1 MSSYFSDL
9 AQQYIDGE
17 WRPGTGSWDVI
28 DFDPYNDEKLAS
40 ITVATVEEVDLAY
53 RAAARAQKE
62 WAETNPYTRR
72 AVFERALRLVEDRE
86 QEIADLIIAELGGT
100 RVKAAFELHLAKEF
114 LRESIHLA
122 LRPEGRILPSPG
134 DGKENRVYRVP
145 VGVVG
150 VISPFNFP
158 FLLSLKSVAPA
169 LALGNAV
176 VLKPHQNTPIAGGT
190 LLAKIFEDAGL
201 PGGLLNVLVTDIA
214 EIGDAFLEHPVPKVI
229 SFTGSD
235 KVGRH
240 VATVCAKHF
249 KRSVLELGGNSALVV
264 LDDADIDYAVDAAVF
279 SRFVHQGQVC
289 MAANRVLVDRSVQ
302 EEFTDKFVAKVRSLK
317 VGDPRDPQTVI
328 GPVINS
334 AQAAAISGTV
344 DQALAEGAT
353 ALVHGGTTDNLVEPS
368 VLTGVPAESPLL
380 QQEVFGP
387 VVFLIPFDGEEDAV
401 RIVNGTPYGLSG
413 AVHTGD
419 VERGVAF
426 AKRIDT
432 GMFHV
437 NDGTVHDE
445 PIVPFGGE
453 KHSGVGRLN
462 GETTMEAFTTV
473 KWISIQH
480 GRSGFPF

>member
-1 MSSYFSDL
+1 MSSYFTDL

-17 WRPGTGSWDVI
+17 WRPGTGSWDII
-28 DFDPYNDEKLAS
+28 DFDPYDDEKLAS
-40 ITVATVEEVDLAY
+40 ITIATADEVDQAY

-62 WAETNPYTRR
+62 WAATNAYSRR
-72 AVFERALRLVEDRE
+72 AVFEKVLRLIEERE
-86 QEIADLIIAELGGT
+86 QEIAEVITAELGGT
-100 RVKAAFELHLAKEF
+100 RLKAGFELHLAKEF

-122 LRPEGRILPSPG
+122 LRPEGRIIPSPI

-158 FLLSLKSVAPA
+158 FLLSIKSVAPA

-176 VLKPHQNTPIAGGT
+176 VLKPHQNTPITGGS
-190 LLAKIFEDAGL
+190 LIAKIFEDAGL
-201 PGGLLNVLVTDIA
+201 PGGLLNVVITDIA
-214 EIGDAFLEHPVPKVI
+214 EIGDAFIEHPIPKVI

-235 KVGRH
+235 AVGRH
-240 VATVCAKHF
+240 VATVCASHF

-264 LDDADIDYAVDAAVF
+264 LDDADVDYAVDAAVF

-289 MAANRVLVDRSVQ
+289 MAANRVLVDRSVAD
-302 EEFTDKFVAKVRSLK
+302 EFTDKFVAKVKSLK
-317 VGDPRDPQTVI
+317 VGDPRDPETVI

-334 AQAAAISGTV
+334 SQADAVSGVVEQAI
-344 DQALAEGAT
+344 AEGAT
-353 ALVHGGTTDNLVEPS
+353 ALVRGTATDNLVEPT
-368 VLTGVPAESPLL
+368 VLTGVPAGSALL

-387 VVFLIPFDGEEDAV
+387 VVFLLPFEGEEEAV
-401 RIVNGTPYGLSG
+401 RIVNDTPYGLSG

-419 VERGVAF
+419 IERGVRF
-426 AKRIDT
+426 AQQIET

-445 PIVPFGGE
+445 PLVPFGGE
-453 KHSGVGRLN
+453 KHSGLGRLN
-462 GETTMEAFTTV
+462 GETTLEAFTTV
-473 KWISIQH
+473 KWISVQH

>member
-17 WRPGTGSWDVI
+17 WRPGSGSWDVI
-28 DFDPYNDEKLAS
+28 DFNPYDDEKLAS
-40 ITVATVEEVDLAY
+40 ITVATVDEIDQAY
-53 RAAARAQKE
+53 RAAERAQKA
-62 WAETNPYTRR
+62 WADTNPYARR
-72 AVFERALRLVEDRE
+72 TVFERVLRLIEDRE
-86 QEIADLIIAELGGT
+86 QDIADLIIAELGGT
-100 RVKAAFELHLAKEF
+100 RVKAGFELHLAKEF
-114 LRESIHLA
+114 LREAVHLA

-134 DGKENRVYRVP
+134 EGKENRVYRVP

-169 LALGNAV
+169 LALGNGV

-190 LLAKIFEDAGL
+190 LIARLFEEAGL
-201 PGGLLNVLVTDIA
+201 PGGLLNVVVTDIA
-214 EIGDAFLEHPVPKVI
+214 EIGDAFIEHPVPKVI

-235 KVGRH
+235 QVGRH
-240 VATVCAKHF
+240 VATVCAANF

-264 LDDADIDYAVDAAVF
+264 LDDADLDYAVDAAVF

-289 MAANRVLVDRSVQ
+289 MAANRVLVDRSVAD
-302 EEFTDKFVAKVRSLK
+302 EFTEKFVAKVRTLK
-317 VGDPRDPQTVI
+317 VGDPRDPETVI

-334 AQAAAISGTV
+334 AQANAVSGV
-344 DQALAEGAT
+344 VEQALAEGAT
-353 ALVHGGTTDNLVEPS
+353 ALLHGGTANNLVEPS
-368 VLTGVPAESPLL
+368 VLTGVPAGSPLL

-387 VVFLIPFDGEEDAV
+387 VVFLVPFDGEEEAV

-413 AVHTGD
+413 AVHTGNI
-419 VERGVAF
+419 ERGVSF

-462 GETTMEAFTTV
+462 GETTLEAFTTV
-473 KWISIQH
+473 KWISVQH
-480 GRSGFPF
+480 GRSAFPF